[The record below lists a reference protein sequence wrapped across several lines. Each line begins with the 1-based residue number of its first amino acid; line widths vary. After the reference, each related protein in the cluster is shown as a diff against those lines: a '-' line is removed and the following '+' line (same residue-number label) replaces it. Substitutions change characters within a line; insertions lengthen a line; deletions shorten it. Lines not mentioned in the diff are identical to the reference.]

1 MSRQEIYLHCD
12 SSPLLFYFIL
22 KHLPLLPF
30 FITTE
35 PLLDLACLKVSDELM
50 GKSPEEI
57 RVMLNIP
64 KMTPE
69 EEAKARQE
77 HRWIFADEIPG
88 APAAR
93 SEG

>member
-1 MSRQEIYLHCD
+1 MPIPSHSFL
-12 SSPLLFYFIL
+12 SN
-22 KHLPLLPF
+22 K
-30 FITTE
+30 E

-69 EEAKARQE
+69 EEAKARQD

-88 APAAR
+88 APAR
-93 SEG
+93 SSTTEG